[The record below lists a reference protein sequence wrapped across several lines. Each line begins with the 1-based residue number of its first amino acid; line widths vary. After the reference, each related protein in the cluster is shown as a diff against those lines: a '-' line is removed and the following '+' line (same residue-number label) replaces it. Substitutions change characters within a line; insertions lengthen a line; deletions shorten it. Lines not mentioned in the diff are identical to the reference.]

1 MKKITF
7 YRFIRTADGTGYEQD
22 NGYLVRITRNGF
34 ILDLAIARNKHGR
47 WDITHTA
54 TGLLCSVRVGYYTR
68 QEAFESITEDLVKA
82 IISKLGNTDVI
93 RLVDRLSEYAYSQQV
108 ARA

>member
-7 YRFIRTADGTGYEQD
+7 YRLVKSGNGTTFEQD

-34 ILDLAIARNKHGR
+34 ILDLAIARNRYGR

-54 TGLLCSVRVGYYTR
+54 TGLLCSVRVGYSTR
-68 QEAFESITEDLVKA
+68 QEAFDSLTEDLITA

-93 RLVDRLSEYAYSQQV
+93 RLVDRLSEYAYSQQA